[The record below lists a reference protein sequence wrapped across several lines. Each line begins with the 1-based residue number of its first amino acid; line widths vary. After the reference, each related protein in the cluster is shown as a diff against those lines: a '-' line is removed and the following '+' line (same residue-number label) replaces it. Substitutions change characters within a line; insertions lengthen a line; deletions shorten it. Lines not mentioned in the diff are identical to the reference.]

1 MSTRTK
7 TKRPADGAPQTLGT
21 NLDVAVGLDL
31 YRWMGLSRAIEDKLH
46 IMKRQGRLPGRLVT
60 GRGQEAIPVGAALAL
75 ASHDIVCPLHRDL
88 GANLIKGITP
98 EEFLRSYLWKVGH
111 PSEGRDS
118 DVHIGDIKRGV
129 YPMISHLP
137 DSWPVALGFGM
148 ASTYMKL
155 DRVTLAFCGDGA
167 TSTGAWHETMNMS
180 GLFRTPNVWVIENNK
195 YAYST
200 PLSKQYAAKSLASRG
215 AVYGM
220 PGIEVDGNDA
230 FAVYT
235 AVKEAVDRA
244 RAGGGPT
251 LIEAHTMRIEGHAV
265 HDDAFYVPKELIAE
279 WKSRDPIVLLR
290 DQLLVANVDQASVSE
305 IDKANKR
312 LVEDAVAAAEAAPTP
327 DPTGMENEV
336 YAPAEAAS
344 WMLLPR
350 RA

>member
-1 MSTRTK
+1 MSTRTR
-7 TKRPADGAPQTLGT
+7 TSRPVDRAPLTPGK

-88 GANLIKGITP
+88 GANLVKGITP

-118 DVHIGDIKRGV
+118 DVHIGDIKRGI

-148 ASTYMKL
+148 ASTYRKL
-155 DRVTLAFCGDGA
+155 GRVTLAFCGDGA
-167 TSTGAWHETMNMS
+167 TSTGAWHETLNMS
-180 GLFRTPNVWVIENNK
+180 GLFKTPNVWVIENNK

-200 PLSKQYAAKSLASRG
+200 PLSKQYAITSLASRG
-215 AVYGM
+215 AAYGM

-230 FAVYT
+230 FAVY
-235 AVKEAVDRA
+235 AVAKDAVDRA

-265 HDDAFYVPKELIAE
+265 HDDAAYVPKELIAE
-279 WKSRDPIVLLR
+279 WKDRDPIALLR
-290 DQLLVANVDQASVSE
+290 DRLLVASVEQASLSE
-305 IDKANKR
+305 IDTANKR
-312 LVEDAVAAAEAAPTP
+312 LVEDAVAAAEAAPMP
-327 DPTGMENEV
+327 DPTGMEREV
-336 YAPAEAAS
+336 YAPTEAAS

>member
-1 MSTRTK
+1 MTTRIRSA
-7 TKRPADGAPQTLGT
+7 RPAEDASPPSRAH
-21 NLDVAVGLDL
+21 LDIAVGLKL

-75 ASHDIVCPLHRDL
+75 TAHDIVCPLHRDL
-88 GANLIKGITP
+88 GANLVRGITP
-98 EEFLRSYLWKVGH
+98 EEFLRSYLWKIGH

-118 DVHIGDIKRGV
+118 DVHIGDIKRGI

-148 ASTYMKL
+148 ASTHLKL
-155 DRVTLAFCGDGA
+155 GRVTLAFCGDGA
-167 TSTGAWHETMNMS
+167 TSTGAWHETLNMS
-180 GLFRTPNVWVIENNK
+180 GLFRTPNIWVIENNK

-200 PLSKQYAAKSLASRG
+200 PLAKQYAATSLASRG
-215 AVYGM
+215 AAYGM
-220 PGIEVDGNDA
+220 PGVEVDGNDA

-235 AVKEAVDRA
+235 IVKEAADRA
-244 RAGGGPT
+244 RDGGGPT
-251 LIEAHTMRIEGHAV
+251 LIEAHTMRVEGHAV
-265 HDDAFYVPKELIAE
+265 HDDASYVPRELIEE
-279 WKSRDPIVLLR
+279 WKARDPIMLLR
-290 DQLLVANVDQASVSE
+290 DRLLLATVDQPTLSE
-305 IDKANKR
+305 IDETNR
-312 LVEDAVAAAEAAPTP
+312 QLVEDAVTAAEAAPMP

>member
-1 MSTRTK
+1 MSSRTGTRPPT
-7 TKRPADGAPQTLGT
+7 AAAPQSPDGR
-21 NLDVAVGLDL
+21 LDVDVAREL

-88 GANLIKGITP
+88 GANLVKGITP

-118 DVHIGDIKRGV
+118 DVHIGDLRRGI

-137 DSWPVALGFGM
+137 DSWPIALGFGM
-148 ASTYMKL
+148 ASTHLKL
-155 DRVTLAFCGDGA
+155 GRVTLAFCGDGA
-167 TSTGAWHETMNMS
+167 TSTGAWHETLNMS

-200 PLSKQYAAKSLASRG
+200 PLSKQYAIKSLASR
-215 AVYGM
+215 AAAYGM
-220 PGIEVDGNDA
+220 PGLEVDGNDA
-230 FAVYT
+230 VAVH
-235 AVKEAVDRA
+235 AVVKAAVDRA

-251 LIEAHTMRIEGHAV
+251 LIEAHTMRVEGHAV
-265 HDDAFYVPKELIAE
+265 HDDASYVPKDLIAE
-279 WKSRDPIVLLR
+279 WKARDPIVLLR
-290 DQLLVANVDQASVSE
+290 ARLVAAHVDQALLAE
-305 IDKANKR
+305 IDRANGR
-312 LVEDAVAAAEAAPTP
+312 LVEAAVAAAEAAALP
-327 DPTGMENEV
+327 DPAGMETEV

-344 WMLLPR
+344 WILPPR